1 MEIRDIM
8 EILFNIGYLIVI
20 WTLVVKMYNHIKRGT
35 IENIKLAKVFGW
47 AFALLALGDTGH
59 VGFRV
64 IAYLNGGIE
73 QNIGLVGIGKL
84 ATSVTVTIFYVLLV
98 VAWKLRYNKNYGA
111 ITNIL
116 FISALVRLIVLA
128 FPANQWGSS
137 VQQFNWVMYRNIP
150 LMIIGLGITLLILI
164 DAVKS
169 KDAVFKWIG
178 IMIVVSYGFYT
189 PVILFAHK
197 VPLIGLFMIPKTMA
211 YLVAAFVVYYGV
223 FRTSGILQ
231 LNN

>member
-1 MEIRDIM
+1 METRDIM

-20 WTLVVKMYNHIKRGT
+20 WTLVVKMYRHIKSGT
-35 IENIKLAKVFGW
+35 VKDIKLAKVFGW

-98 VAWKLRYNKNYGA
+98 VAWKIRYDKKYGMV
-111 ITNIL
+111 TNIL
-116 FISALVRLIVLA
+116 FASALVRLIILA
-128 FPANQWGSS
+128 FPQNQWGNS
-137 VQQFNWVMYRNIP
+137 VQLFNWVIYRNIP
-150 LMIIGLGITLLILI
+150 LLIIGLGVTILILI
-164 DAVKS
+164 DAIKS
-169 KDAVFKWIG
+169 NDTVFKWIG
-178 IMIVVSYGFYT
+178 IMIIVSYGFYI

-197 VPLIGLFMIPKTMA
+197 VPLVGVLMIPKTMA
-211 YLVAAFVVYYGV
+211 YLVAAFVTYYGV
-223 FRTSGILQ
+223 FRTSSTLQ
-231 LNN
+231 PNN